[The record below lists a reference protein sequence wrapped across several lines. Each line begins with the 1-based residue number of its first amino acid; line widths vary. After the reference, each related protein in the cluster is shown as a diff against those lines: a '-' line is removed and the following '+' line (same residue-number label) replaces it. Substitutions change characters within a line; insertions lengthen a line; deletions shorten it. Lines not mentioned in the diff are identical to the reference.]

1 MLLCLLWQNS
11 LSLIPF
17 INHGKD
23 GRREKIFY
31 YERHEIR
38 ESFIYTTNP
47 FHIRERNIS
56 TTGNTLARHS
66 FNEGGGNHGEENVK
80 RKIMVWKL

>member
-1 MLLCLLWQNS
+1 VFIVAK
-11 LSLIPF
+11 LSFFNTVYKPW
-17 INHGKD
+17 K
-23 GRREKIFY
+23 RWKKREEFFY

-38 ESFIYTTNP
+38 ESFSSTTNP